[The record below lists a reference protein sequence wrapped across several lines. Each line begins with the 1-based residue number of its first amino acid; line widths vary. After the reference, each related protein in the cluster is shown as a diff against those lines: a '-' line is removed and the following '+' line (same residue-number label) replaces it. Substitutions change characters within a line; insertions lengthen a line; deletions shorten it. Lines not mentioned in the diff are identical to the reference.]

1 MTSPASNKQWQQAL
15 EAFSDR
21 QAARTLAVESAEQET
36 MHKSGLSVSKLINMA
51 REGGSPAALFAAL
64 DGPVPIN
71 AIKLYRTLLDRTSI
85 GTSLHAKAAS
95 TEGHI
100 ERELGPYNM
109 SVVIENDAAFMIID
123 LNENPAPRSCVLLH
137 EDGRNKAFD
146 FGSPVEDTLQF
157 GISRHNPQFD
167 SMLDLL
173 KDPVTSIYL
182 Q

>member
-1 MTSPASNKQWQQAL
+1 MTPSNGDNKWQQATQ
-15 EAFSDR
+15 AFIDR
-21 QAARTLAVESAEQET
+21 QAARTLAVESTEAEHTQ
-36 MHKSGLSVSKLINMA
+36 KSLPSVAKLMQLA

-64 DGPVPIN
+64 DGPVPLN
-71 AIKLYRTLLDRTSI
+71 AIRLYRSLLERTSI

-100 ERELGPYNM
+100 ERELGPYHM
-109 SVVIENDAAFMIID
+109 SVVIEEDAAFMIID
-123 LNENPAPRSCVLLH
+123 LNDNPAPRSCVLLH

-146 FGSPVEDTLQF
+146 FGAPVEDVLQF
-157 GISRHNPQFD
+157 GISRNNPQFE

-173 KDPVTSIYL
+173 SDPVTSIYL

>member
-1 MTSPASNKQWQQAL
+1 MTPPISDKQWLAATQAF
-15 EAFSDR
+15 ADR
-21 QAARTLAVESAEQET
+21 QAARNLAIESAEQEG

-51 REGGSPAALFAAL
+51 REGGSPAALFASL
-64 DGPVPIN
+64 DGPVPMN

-95 TEGHI
+95 TEGNI
-100 ERELGPYNM
+100 ERELGPYHM
-109 SVVIENDAAFMIID
+109 AVVIEDDAAFMIID

-146 FGSPVEDTLQF
+146 FGSPIDDVLQF
-157 GISRHNPQFD
+157 GISRNNPQFD

-173 KDPVTSIYL
+173 ADPVTSIYL